1 LLSGKGN
8 KQKRKGKEM
17 KTKKEVITE
26 RPEYKTLINAVI
38 ANIGMD
44 SVEDVVNHGI
54 DGGFN
59 GFIYYNETHFF
70 AIKHRKLIVK
80 LLEEEADELG
90 EDVVKMVSNFG
101 VFRTSPMDGDDKK
114 ELYKY
119 LGGGRNEQSTIT
131 NLMAWFAAEEVCRWF
146 EN

>member
-1 LLSGKGN
+1 
-8 KQKRKGKEM
+8 M

-26 RPEYKTLINAVI
+26 RQEYKTLINAVI

-59 GFIYYNETHFF
+59 GFIYYNETHSF

-101 VFRTSPMDGDDKK
+101 VFRTSPMDNDDKK

-119 LGGGRNEQSTIT
+119 LGGGRNQQSTIT